1 MDFVFQPPNSE
12 TVYDN
17 HGCPCLT
24 KCEMN
29 FTVDGVDFRAVYA
42 DTYRNIELYS
52 EGKLITSKIY
62 RNSGVG
68 DLKSIHEVIQKAFEQ
83 YESLKKEFH
92 RRKGGTLEGLK
103 ENLCK
108 DLLAEFD

>member
-1 MDFVFQPPNSE
+1 MDFVFRPPNSE
-12 TVYDN
+12 TVCDN

-24 KCEMN
+24 EFEMN

-68 DLKSIHEVIQKAFEQ
+68 DLKSIHEVIQAAFEQ
-83 YESLKKEFH
+83 LESLKKEFH
-92 RRKGGTLEGLK
+92 RRKGDTIK
-103 ENLCK
+103 
-108 DLLAEFD
+108 A